1 MGMLTDTP
9 TCPPKVNGVL
19 FLNGFP
25 EVGKFATSKI
35 LAEKLPASD
44 RLLLDNHLLIDPAIA
59 IVPGQRTFVADSDKP
74 SLKRPHSS

>member
-1 MGMLTDTP
+1 MLTGTP
-9 TCPPKVNGVL
+9 TCTPKVNGVL
-19 FLNGFP
+19 FLNGFR

-59 IVPGQRTFVADSDKP
+59 IVPGQRTFVADSNKS